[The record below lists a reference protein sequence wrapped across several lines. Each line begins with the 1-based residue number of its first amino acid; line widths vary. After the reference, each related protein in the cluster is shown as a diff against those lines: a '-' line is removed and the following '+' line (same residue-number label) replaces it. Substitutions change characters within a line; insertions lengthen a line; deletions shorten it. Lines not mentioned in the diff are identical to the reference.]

1 MSKQTNQQWGGR
13 FSEATDAFVARF
25 TASVDFDQR
34 LYRQDIQGSIAHARM
49 LAKVGVL
56 TEQERDDIIR
66 GLGEIRVEI
75 ERGEFEWSV
84 ALEDVHMNIEAALTR
99 KIGITGKKLH
109 TGRSRNDQV
118 ATDIRLYLR
127 DETDLVL
134 AEITRLQQGLLDLA
148 QREADTIMP
157 GFTHLQTAQPVTFGH
172 HLLAWFE
179 MLGRD
184 YDRFVDCRKRI
195 NVMPLGAAALAGTTY
210 PIDRHYTAELLQFT
224 QPAGNSLD
232 AVSDRDFAIE
242 FCAASSLLL
251 MHMTRM
257 AEELILWTSAQFNFI
272 NLPDRFCTGSS
283 IMPQKKNP
291 DVPELVRGK
300 SGRVFGHLMALLTLM
315 KSQPLAYNKDNQE
328 DKEPLFDTVDT
339 VLGCLRAFAD
349 MVPALE
355 ARHEVMREAALRGF
369 STATDLADYL
379 VRKGVAFRDAHEIV
393 GLSVAY
399 GIHTG
404 KDLGEMTLE
413 ELQQFSDVIEADVF
427 KVLTLEGS
435 VAARNHIGGT
445 APDQVRAAVERGRA
459 QLAAR
464 DTHVTA

>member
-1 MSKQTNQQWGGR
+1 MSNKTNQQWGGR
-13 FSEATDAFVARF
+13 FSEPTDAFVARF
-25 TASVDFDQR
+25 TASVDFDKR
-34 LYRQDIQGSIAHARM
+34 LYKQDIQGSVAHARM

-56 TEQERDDIIR
+56 TQAECDDIIR
-66 GLGEIRVEI
+66 GLGEIRVQI

-84 ALEDVHMNIEAALTR
+84 ALEDVHMNIEAALTQR
-99 KIGITGKKLH
+99 IGITGKKLH

-127 DETDLVL
+127 DETDLIL
-134 AEITRLQQGLLDLA
+134 DEISRLQQGLLDLA
-148 QREADTIMP
+148 EREADTVMP

-172 HLLAWFE
+172 HLMAWFE
-179 MLGRD
+179 MLSRD
-184 YDRFVDCRKRI
+184 YERFVDCRKRI

-210 PIDRHYTAELLQFT
+210 PIDRHYTAELLQFSA
-224 QPAGNSLD
+224 PAGNSLD

-257 AEELILWTSAQFNFI
+257 SEELVLWASAQFNFV

-300 SGRVFGHLMALLTLM
+300 SGRVYGHLFSLLTLM

-339 VLGCLRAFAD
+339 VKGCLRAFAD

-355 ARHEVMREAALRGF
+355 AKTEVMREAAIRGF

-399 GIHTG
+399 GIKTG
-404 KDLGEMTLE
+404 KDLGQMALE
-413 ELQQFSDVIEADVF
+413 ELRQFSDVIEADVF
-427 KVLTLEGS
+427 DVLTLEGS
-435 VAARNHIGGT
+435 VSARDHIGGT
-445 APDQVRAAVERGRA
+445 APNQVRKAVEVGR
-459 QLAAR
+459 QLLSR
-464 DTHVTA
+464 R